1 MGTESE
7 KPGVGLGVI
16 IQRGSKILIGQRKGW
31 QDGFYSIPGG
41 LLHAGETFEAG
52 AAREVEEETGLELLE
67 PRVIALTN
75 NLDTFK
81 RSGRHHIS
89 VILHTARFRGAPA
102 VREPDKCAGWFWY
115 DPRQIPQPHFE
126 ASQHGVEC
134 FLRSIFYKGN

>member
-1 MGTESE
+1 MSTEFE

-31 QDGFYSIPGG
+31 QAGLYSIPGG

-67 PRVIALTN
+67 SRVIALTN
-75 NLDTFK
+75 NLDTFR

-89 VILHTARFRGAPA
+89 VILHSDRFRGEPL
-102 VREPDKCAGWFWY
+102 VREPDKCAGWSWC
-115 DPRQIPQPHFE
+115 DPRQLPQPHLE
-126 ASQHGVEC
+126 ASQQGVAC
-134 FLRSIFYKGN
+134 LLRGIFYSGS